1 MNRIY
6 VSQQPSDNRQ
16 ETSDNIA
23 RVLMQLSW
31 LAHKRFT
38 QHVSKHGLTLPQYL
52 TLAFLIKNR
61 NNHCAMNQLAE
72 ATQQDAATMT
82 GVIDR
87 LERLELVERRRN
99 PLDRRVVLVQPT
111 EAAVLLFNEIQQT
124 RRDLIHQF
132 FEPFDNEEMRTLL
145 SMLNRLVATM
155 RDA

>member
-1 MNRIY
+1 MAT
-6 VSQQPSDNRQ
+6 QQIPGGY
-16 ETSDNIA
+16 ETGERIA

-38 QHVSKHGLTLPQYL
+38 QHVSRHGLTLPQYL
-52 TLAFLIKNR
+52 ALAFLIKNR
-61 NNHCAMNQLAE
+61 DSRCAMNQLAE

-87 LERLELVERRRN
+87 LERLELVERRRS

-111 EAAVLLFNEIQQT
+111 EKALGLFEEIRQS
-124 RRDLIHQF
+124 RIKLVHEF

-145 SMLNRLVATM
+145 SMLDRLLTSM
-155 RDA
+155 RHS